1 MIKKSFSPS
10 ARRLGAN
17 RRPITAGTSITSG
30 VRTGS
35 AMGSNV
41 SFRGLNQQQTV
52 FARQIMANCRKAA
65 MKSQSIL
72 GATNTTNIAARPDFL
87 ELLPMFVQKLI
98 LLDVFG
104 SVAMNSRQQLVPYF
118 KFIAENTKGETKKGT
133 ILSSPMINRQGADP
147 NFTGRVVKNE
157 IVSET
162 AGSFTTGD
170 LAYLPVLP
178 GSLTVYTTISGVTT
192 PYTDDGAGSLL
203 TSAGASAGTIDYASG
218 TITLSS
224 AATLTAGD
232 SVKATYQYDNENVG
246 PNANGKY
253 GAQMGKGYLQL
264 DEINL
269 IAEAHQLASYWSLY
283 SAFSAQ
289 NEYGSDLGQ
298 LAKEAAF
305 SEVIAE
311 INATGFNLLAD
322 VASYN
327 TAYNWDATPV
337 VSASVVPSDYLN
349 MFKLKLEQAAAGV
362 YSATRLAR
370 PNRIVCGTNTAAYI
384 KMIQSFDAE
393 PDTDT
398 VGPYKLGRLDNFE
411 VYVAPDYD
419 PNTWVMC
426 CKSNDIRR
434 NSVLFGEYMPLTETQ
449 PIQLADMSIQQGY
462 ATMYAMEPVNK
473 ATIVGGKIIG
483 VF

>member
-10 ARRLGAN
+10 SRRLGAN

-30 VRTGS
+30 IQSRTRGMNT
-35 AMGSNV
+35 AT
-41 SFRGLNQQQTV
+41 SFRGLNPQQTA

-65 MKSQSIL
+65 SKSIM

-87 ELLPMFVQKLI
+87 EMLPLFVQKLVI
-98 LLDVFG
+98 LDVFG
-104 SVAMNSRQQLVPYF
+104 SVAMQSRQQLVPYF
-118 KFIAENTKGETKKGT
+118 KFIAENTKGETQRGT
-133 ILSSPMINRQGADP
+133 VLSSPMVNRQGADP

-157 IVSET
+157 VVSTT
-162 AGSFTTGD
+162 AGAFTTGD
-170 LAYLPVLP
+170 LVYLPVLP
-178 GSLTVYTTISGVTT
+178 GSVTVYETISGVVT
-192 PYTDDGAGSLL
+192 PLTDDGAGALL
-203 TSAGASAGTIDYASG
+203 NSSGASVGTINYATG
-218 TITLSS
+218 TITVTSV
-224 AATLTAGD
+224 TLAAGD
-232 SVKATYQYDNENVG
+232 SIKATYQYDNENVG
-246 PNANGKY
+246 PNADGKY

-269 IAEAHQLASYWSLY
+269 IAEAHQLASFWSLY
-283 SAFSAQ
+283 SAFAAQ
-289 NEYGSDLGQ
+289 TEYGSDLGQ

-305 SEVIAE
+305 SEVVAE
-311 INATGFNLLAD
+311 INATGFNLLAN
-322 VASYN
+322 VASFN
-327 TAYNWDATPV
+327 TAYNWDATPIL
-337 VSASVVPSDYLN
+337 SASVVPSDYLN

-362 YSATRLAR
+362 YSATHLSR
-370 PNRIVCGTNTAAYI
+370 PNRIVCGTNAAAYF

-393 PDTDT
+393 ADTDT
-398 VGPYKLGRLDNFE
+398 VGPYKLGRLDSFD
-411 VYVAPDYD
+411 VYVAPDYE

-434 NSVLFGEYMPLTETQ
+434 NSVLFGEYMPLTETA

-473 ATIVGGKIIG
+473 ATIVGGKILG